1 MRLREGWWQTNQING
16 QILLL
21 AGFEVLVY
29 FGISAAVFWVSALI
43 GAVVPAMILFL
54 LQTWILTLYGGSIL
68 ITLYRYLIEKRALQ
82 GATHS

>member
-43 GAVVPAMILFL
+43 GAVVPAMILFAANL
-54 LQTWILTLYGGSIL
+54 DPHPIWWQ
-68 ITLYRYLIEKRALQ
+68 
-82 GATHS
+82 HSDHAIPISY